1 VSGSK
6 MTMTSYSRMRYPTSS
21 GLSGYETAP

>member
-1 VSGSK
+1 